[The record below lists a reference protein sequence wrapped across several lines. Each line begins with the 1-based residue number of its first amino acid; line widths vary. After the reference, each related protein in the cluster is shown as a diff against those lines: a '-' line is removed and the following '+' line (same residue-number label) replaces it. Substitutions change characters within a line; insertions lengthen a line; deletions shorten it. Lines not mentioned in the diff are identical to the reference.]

1 MWNGERKHRDHGPFD
16 FAVLLSDLLRGKS
29 EDASRH
35 LKLASLRLY
44 VAYYVGNFFNPASA
58 GETFS
63 RHHSNVPGRETSVKI
78 YLHAGEI
85 GN

>member
-1 MWNGERKHRDHGPFD
+1 M
-16 FAVLLSDLLRGKS
+16 LLSDLLRAKS

-35 LKLASLRLY
+35 LKLASLRPY
-44 VAYYVGNFFNPASA
+44 VVHYVGDFFNPASA
-58 GETFS
+58 GETFG
-63 RHHSNVPGRETSVKI
+63 RHHSDVPERETRVKV